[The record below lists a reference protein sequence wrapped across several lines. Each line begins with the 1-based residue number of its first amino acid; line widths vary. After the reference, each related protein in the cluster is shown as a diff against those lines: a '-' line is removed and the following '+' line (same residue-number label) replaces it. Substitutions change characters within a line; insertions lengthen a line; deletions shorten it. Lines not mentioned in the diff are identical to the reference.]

1 MATTSAPAQQRGVR
15 RVKQLP
21 LCAKPIVMS
30 TLGSSLLGDADGH
43 RDAAAVSAAAFG
55 PGKFPLVH
63 KVCMGVTAAMCG

>member
-1 MATTSAPAQQRGVR
+1 
-15 RVKQLP
+15 
-21 LCAKPIVMS
+21 MS

-63 KVCMGVTAAMCG
+63 KVCMGVTAAMCGKLRRSLSA